1 MNFQFS
7 LGDHMLVDSGV
18 APSIFSQ
25 ILPDLHFVSHAHSDH
40 YQKVRNYSKIAASE
54 ETKEVM
60 EARGKRGIETES
72 LGNGFKMLDAG
83 HVLGS
88 KQLHAS
94 IDGASILYSGDY
106 QIASPILGKRIEIT
120 EADVLVIDSTYS
132 SLGINFDDK
141 NETITAI
148 QHYVKQKVNAGSVL
162 FTAYAFG
169 KAQELIKIINEIGI
183 VPTVSE
189 EIAKISNVYVRHGT
203 KLYYFPYT
211 PGGELKGN
219 FVGIFTSRDAKRI
232 AAVLSQNSKRYFTAV
247 ATGWAK
253 IFKFNT
259 SVQFALSDHADFKQA
274 LEYISAVNPRTIVP
288 VGDGAETFAKRL
300 NRLGYNAIGIES
312 NEAYNHNWQFQLQLT
327 AEKC

>member
-1 MNFQFS
+1 MNFLSS
-7 LGDHMLVDSGV
+7 LGDQMYVDSGI

-25 ILPDLHFVSHAHSDH
+25 MLPDLNFVSHAHSDH
-40 YQKVRNYSKIAASE
+40 YRKVRNYSKIAASE

-60 EARGKRGIETES
+60 EARGKIGLSLEN
-72 LGNGFKMLDAG
+72 LGNEFRMLDAG

-88 KQLHAS
+88 KQLYAS
-94 IDGASILYSGDY
+94 LDGASILYSGDY
-106 QIASPILGKRIEIT
+106 QMTSPILGNKIET
-120 EADVLVIDSTYS
+120 VEADVLLIDSTYS

-148 QHYVKQKVNAGSVL
+148 QHYVRQKVNFGSIL

-169 KAQELIKIINEIGI
+169 KAQELIKIMNEIGI

-189 EIAKISNVYVRHGT
+189 EIAKISEVYARHGAN
-203 KLYYFPYT
+203 LYYFQYL
-211 PGGELKGN
+211 PGDELKGN
-219 FVGIFTSRDAKRI
+219 FVGIFTNKDVKKI
-232 AAVLSQNSKRYFTAV
+232 ANSMSHNFRRYFTAV

-253 IFKFNT
+253 IFKFGT

-300 NRLGYNAIGIES
+300 IRLGYNAISMGS
-312 NEAYNHNWQFQLQLT
+312 HRAHSHSGQFQLQLT
-327 AEKC
+327 EKC